1 MKFQKERRFLRSLCK
16 GHINDLITDVGWS
29 KTQCDIV
36 RKHYIEFKSK
46 VRTCMEIGLSETQ
59 YTREINNVLI
69 KLISYLAYNK
79 DTDISKIYYKYF

>member
-1 MKFQKERRFLRSLCK
+1 
-16 GHINDLITDVGWS
+16 
-29 KTQCDIV
+29 
-36 RKHYIEFKSK
+36 
-46 VRTCMEIGLSETQ
+46 MEIGLSETQ